1 MPSVPMSFATV
12 YVAGN
17 RWNSACMSGT
27 MNKKNILMI
36 TNFPFIVENLTSRP
50 GEELRGKIL
59 LRDFV
64 EVELLGC
71 VGLVQWS
78 FGGTSTPKK
87 PMP

>member
-1 MPSVPMSFATV
+1 MELSLHV
-12 YVAGN
+12 
-17 RWNSACMSGT
+17 WDDEQ
-27 MNKKNILMI
+27 KNIPMI
-36 TNFPFIVENLTSRP
+36 TNFPFVVENLTSRP

-78 FGGTSTPKK
+78 FGGTSTPKN